1 MSPYNSDILE
11 SDFIDFFSRKK
22 SNRETVKSV
31 IRDSNTLWVFFLLQN
46 FFPTIKWK
54 SQIKFAQLILAWEV
68 YSGPLNICLTGRAYQ
83 LTLVSAK
90 NSFPITAS
98 ATSLILSFFWNKW
111 TCKILQSLIWQ
122 THLFCEREFR
132 PCAQT
137 AGPDTG
143 RFIRKTLSS
152 AGARPLRAGPLLAV
166 PLLKKTVPPLPKHGS

>member
-1 MSPYNSDILE
+1 MTSLTSLVGKNLADKQSNLSFVTAIHSE
-11 SDFIDFFSRKK
+11 FSFFCR
-22 SNRETVKSV
+22 
-31 IRDSNTLWVFFLLQN
+31 I

-54 SQIKFAQLILAWEV
+54 NQSKFAQLILAWEV

-83 LTLVSAK
+83 FTLVSVK

-111 TCKILQSLIWQ
+111 TCKILQAPIWQ
-122 THLFCEREFR
+122 THLFWEREFR

-137 AGPDTG
+137 AGPDIG

-152 AGARPLRAGPLLAV
+152 AGARPLGAGRLLAV
-166 PLLKKTVPPLPKHGS
+166 PLLMKTVSPLPKRGS